1 MKDLYSENYETL
13 MKEIEDSTNRWEDI
27 PCSWIRRINVVNIP
41 ILPKVIYVF
50 CAILI
55 KIPLTFSPEL
65 YQVMLNF
72 TWDHKG
78 PQTAKTVCREK
89 NKAGG
94 IMLLISDSSEKL
106 Q

>member
-13 MKEIEDSTNRWEDI
+13 MKKIKDSINRWEDI
-27 PCSWIRRINVVNIP
+27 PCSWIGRINVVNMP

-50 CAILI
+50 SAILI
-55 KIPLTFSPEL
+55 KIPLTFPPEL
-65 YQVMLNF
+65 YQIMLNF
-72 TWDHKG
+72 TCDHKG

-94 IMLLISDSSEKL
+94 IMLLISDSPEK
-106 Q
+106 QQ